1 MSNYRLDVNYKYQ
14 KIKSKMLRH
23 SLLFSLVLAV
33 VIVSDVLLVILAKED
48 YLINLI
54 IACII
59 TVLFSYFATFYFT
72 NIYNE
77 VNAQYRYYKGYAS
90 GIQSSDEVIFVKQ
103 GQELAYVNGLY
114 VYPVSVIYVTNLDK
128 QNKIIYSMEKDL
140 EYVEGDKLTIETY
153 QRILLKAE
161 KHQ

>member
-1 MSNYRLDVNYKYQ
+1 MNYRVDVSYEYDKV
-14 KIKSKMLRH
+14 KSKLFRL
-23 SLLFSLVLAV
+23 SLLFSIILTV
-33 VIVSDVLLVILAKED
+33 VIVIDVLLVVLIKGD
-48 YLINLI
+48 YLVPLI
-54 IACII
+54 ISIVITII
-59 TVLFSYFATFYFT
+59 FSWFALFYFT

>member
-1 MSNYRLDVNYKYQ
+1 MNYRVDVSYEYDKV
-14 KIKSKMLRH
+14 KSKLFRL
-23 SLLFSLVLAV
+23 SLLFSIILTV
-33 VIVSDVLLVILAKED
+33 VIVIDVLLVVLIKGD
-48 YLINLI
+48 YLVPLI
-54 IACII
+54 ISIVI
-59 TVLFSYFATFYFT
+59 TVIFSWFALFYFT

-103 GQELAYVNGLY
+103 GQEIAYVNGLY
-114 VYPVSVIYVTNLDK
+114 VYPISVIYVTNLDK
-128 QNKIIYSMEKDL
+128 QNKIIYCLEKDL
-140 EYVEGDKLTIETY
+140 KYVEGDKLTIETY

>member
-1 MSNYRLDVNYKYQ
+1 MNYRVDVSYEYDKV
-14 KIKSKMLRH
+14 KSKLFRL
-23 SLLFSLVLAV
+23 SLLFSIILTV
-33 VIVSDVLLVILAKED
+33 VIVIDVLLVVLIKGD
-48 YLINLI
+48 YLVPLI
-54 IACII
+54 ISIVI
-59 TVLFSYFATFYFT
+59 TVIFSWFALFYFT